1 MNTMISII
9 IPVYKVEKYLDK
21 CIKSIVSQTY
31 SNLMAHQ
38 IKVGLFVISGQH

>member
-31 SNLMAHQ
+31 SNLE
-38 IKVGLFVISGQH
+38 IIL

>member
-31 SNLMAHQ
+31 SNLLRKQ
-38 IKVGLFVISGQH
+38 SELV